1 MIESF
6 VRQAE
11 EQISTDLRVSKM
23 IQIDIALITTVR
35 VALPDDWREADFV
48 RIVDYGPLEYMSRPD
63 FYAEGDEGL
72 LGYYTTSGLYM
83 MFGGSPNTLVGKT
96 VELHYFGDVPQLTE
110 VEGSSWLAD
119 DFQSLLIPATM
130 VAADEQLEENTTDW
144 GGKYSARL
152 DKLNDEYRRSRSSG
166 SKLHRRG
173 RSFG

>member
-1 MIESF
+1 
-6 VRQAE
+6 
-11 EQISTDLRVSKM
+11 
-23 IQIDIALITTVR
+23 
-35 VALPDDWREADFV
+35 
-48 RIVDYGPLEYMSRPD
+48 
-63 FYAEGDEGL
+63 
-72 LGYYTTSGLYM
+72 
-83 MFGGSPNTLVGKT
+83 
-96 VELHYFGDVPQLTE
+96 VPQLTE